1 MPAGQADAR
10 SRPDAS
16 SIAGGLAGMSNVFGD
31 AAEAIGAAAKTF
43 SDADLAGYESGGGL
57 SVALARRIDR
67 PCTALP

>member
-1 MPAGQADAR
+1 
-10 SRPDAS
+10 
-16 SIAGGLAGMSNVFGD
+16 MSNVFGD